1 MTIQQRILR
10 NKVLLAF
17 IAILLSLPI
26 LIVLFNVWGVT
37 KEAWT
42 HLSQNLLGQYVSNT
56 LIVVTGVAVL
66 TLFIGVATAWWMA
79 TTQFPF
85 RKTLEWLL
93 ILPLAIPSFINGI
106 TYSGITD
113 YTGPIRVFLRQQ
125 GWADVSMDILN
136 IGGVIFVMSLVLYP
150 YVYLTSKAVFSLQ
163 SASRIEAARLLG
175 ASQLRTFFQVAL
187 PSAWPGI
194 FAGLILVIM
203 EVLNDY
209 GTVNYYG
216 VTTFTT
222 GIFKAWLS
230 LGDLPSAVLLS
241 VFLIAF
247 VLLLLMVD
255 SRIRDRKQFSSQG
268 KSTARKQLTG
278 LTKWMVFG
286 ACFAPFLFGFL
297 IPVSQLIHWFYL
309 ANDRIRWA
317 DLLAGVS
324 GTLQVAL
331 ITSIVIVVLAWFFNY
346 LQRRQTLTG
355 IWQSVNKLALLGYS
369 MPGAVVG
376 IGVVALV
383 LWIQP
388 SWLFGTTI
396 ALVIGYTT
404 RFFAVGHNPIEAG
417 YGKIPKSLDE
427 SARMLGNRT
436 RSLLTNVHFPMLRP
450 ALLAAVVMVFIDIAK
465 ELPLTLI
472 LRPFNY
478 QTLATQAFQF
488 AKDEMVAESAAPSL
502 MIILVATLPVYFLH
516 RIFGTQ

>member
-1 MTIQQRILR
+1 MTIQQRIFR
-10 NKVLLAF
+10 NKLLLTA
-17 IAILLSLPI
+17 IAVVMALPI

-37 KEAWT
+37 NEAWL

-66 TLFIGVATAWWMA
+66 TLVIGVSTAWWIA

-85 RKTLEWLL
+85 RRALEWLL
-93 ILPLAIPSFINGI
+93 ILPLAIPTFINGI

-113 YTGPIRVFLRQQ
+113 YTSPIRVFLRNQ
-125 GWADVSMDILN
+125 GYGDLPLDILN
-136 IGGVIFVMSLVLYP
+136 IGGVIFVMALVLYP
-150 YVYLTSKAVFSLQ
+150 YVYLTSKAVFSFQ

-175 ASQLRTFFQVAL
+175 TSNFRILFKVAL

-194 FAGLILVIM
+194 FAGLLLVIM

-209 GTVNYYG
+209 GTVHYYG
-216 VTTFTT
+216 VSTFTT

-230 LGDLPSAVLLS
+230 LGDLPTAVLLS
-241 VFLIAF
+241 LFLIVF
-247 VLLLLMVD
+247 VLLLLFLENK
-255 SRIRDRKQFSSQG
+255 SRKRKQFVTQG
-268 KSTARKQLTG
+268 KLTARKQLIG
-278 LTKWMVFG
+278 AKKWLVFG
-286 ACFAPFLFGFL
+286 ICFIPFLFGFL
-297 IPVSQLIHWFYL
+297 IPVLQMSYCLYL

-317 DLLAGVS
+317 DLMAGVS
-324 GTLQVAL
+324 GTLQVAFVA
-331 ITSIVIVVLAWFFNY
+331 SMVILVLAWFFNY

-355 IWQSVNKLALLGYS
+355 MWQSVNKLALLGYS

-436 RSLLTNVHFPMLRP
+436 RSLVANVHFPMLRP

-488 AKDEMVAESAAPSL
+488 AKDEMVAESAAPAL